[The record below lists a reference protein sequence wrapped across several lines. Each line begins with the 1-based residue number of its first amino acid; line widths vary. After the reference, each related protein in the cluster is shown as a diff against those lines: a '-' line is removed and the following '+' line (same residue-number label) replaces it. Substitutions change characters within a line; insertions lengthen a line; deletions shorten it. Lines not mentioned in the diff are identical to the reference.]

1 MAEQTAAIS
10 TSVEMYLKEAYRLS
24 QEQGIITTTSLAKA
38 LGVRPA
44 SVTGMLRK
52 LVDRGLV
59 RHERYG
65 KIHLT
70 DEGSAVAGTLLRRHY
85 LCTRLLTDVLGMD
98 PATAAERAKFLEHA
112 VDEEVEKRL
121 AFLLGSCREL
131 FGENMSRRPL
141 TMHRPGALFRG
152 DKAAAREVPSK

>member
-1 MAEQTAAIS
+1 MEIALSPIS
-10 TSVEMYLKEAYRLS
+10 TSVEMYLKEAYRLA
-24 QEQGIITTTSLAKA
+24 QVQGVVTTTSLAKA

-52 LVDRGLV
+52 LVERGLV

-70 DEGSAVAGTLLRRHY
+70 DEGSAIAGMLLRRHY
-85 LCTRLLTDVLGMD
+85 LCIRLLTDVLGMD
-98 PATAAERAKFLEHA
+98 PAIAAERAKFLEHA
-112 VDEEVEKRL
+112 VDDEVEKRL

-131 FGENMSRRPL
+131 FGDNMSRRPL

-152 DKAAAREVPSK
+152 DKTTAKEGPSR

>member
-1 MAEQTAAIS
+1 MADQASPIS
-10 TSVEMYLKEAYRLS
+10 TSVEMYLKEAYRLA
-24 QEQGIITTTSLAKA
+24 QEQGVVTTTSLAKA

-70 DEGSAVAGTLLRRHY
+70 DEGAGVAGVLLRRHH
-85 LCTRLLTDVLGMD
+85 LCCRLLTDVLGMD
-98 PATAAERAKFLEHA
+98 PATAAERARFLEHV

-141 TMHRPGALFRG
+141 TMHRPTAVFRT
-152 DKAAAREVPSK
+152 DKVAPKEAPTK